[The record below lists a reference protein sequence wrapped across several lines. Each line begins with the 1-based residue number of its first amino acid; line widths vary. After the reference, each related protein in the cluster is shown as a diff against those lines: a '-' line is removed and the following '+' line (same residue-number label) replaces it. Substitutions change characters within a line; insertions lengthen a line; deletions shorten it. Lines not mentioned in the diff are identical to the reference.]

1 MKQPSHPV
9 STTATSS
16 EQLTSVDHASML
28 DNLFNNLDG
37 MVYRQLNDE
46 NWTMQFA
53 SGGCLKLTGYTA
65 EELIFAK
72 KVSYTQLILPE
83 YLSKMRTDLEA
94 YLLESNRFEFEY
106 PIKHKSGDIVWVLER
121 GMAILDSAQN
131 IVAFE
136 GFVEDITQRRK
147 IAESLKQAEMRYR
160 SIFEH
165 AIEGIFQTSLT
176 GQYLV
181 VNPALA
187 NIYGYSSPEDLM
199 QALNNIEQQLYVSP
213 QRRDEFIQAM
223 HCEGYVKNFESLV
236 YRKDKSIIWISENA
250 RMVHGDNA
258 EVLYYEGTVEDI
270 TERKNYAHKMEH
282 QATHDSLTGLP
293 NRHLLNDRLQNY
305 INFAERYKSRLA
317 VAFLDLDQ
325 FKFINDSMGHEV
337 GDQLLV
343 VMAER
348 LKSCVREIDT
358 VVRLGGDE
366 FVILLTNIHARS
378 DITQTMERVLHAVSQ
393 PCALNNM
400 DFVVSCS
407 IGISVY
413 PKDGKKPNTLL
424 KNADSALYKAKHAG
438 RNNFQLYSKELSH
451 HLTDRVKMEYQ
462 LRVAL
467 EQHEFLL
474 HYQPKLDLKTD
485 RICGAE
491 ALLRWQPTEGAMIS
505 PLKFI
510 AIAEETGL
518 IEQIGSW
525 VLMTACKKAQSLQE
539 LYGESIPISIN
550 VSPKQFH
557 QAAFVSTV
565 KNVLAVTGVNPNCV
579 ELEITENCLIEDT
592 SRFIETLYGLKN
604 LGVKLSI
611 DDFGTGYSSMA
622 YLKDFPIDTLKIDKV
637 FISRI
642 HEPDSAAILNAMVVL
657 GKSLNLSVVAEGVE
671 TEQEYAYVKKIN
683 CDMLQGY
690 YFSKPLA
697 DAEFAKLLKIKA

>member
-1 MKQPSHPV
+1 MKQSLTIF
-9 STTATSS
+9 S
-16 EQLTSVDHASML
+16 TSVKQSDRLARAHHASML
-28 DNLFNNLDG
+28 DSLFNNLDG
-37 MVYRQLNDE
+37 MVYRQFNDE
-46 NWTMQFA
+46 NWTMHFVSQ
-53 SGGCLKLTGYTA
+53 GCHKLTGYSS
-65 EELIFAK
+65 EELTGVSHIIYNSLIFAEYK
-72 KVSYTQLILPE
+72 NYVRSSIEQAILNQE
-83 YLSKMRTDLEA
+83 
-94 YLLESNRFEFEY
+94 RFQIEY
-106 PIKHKSGDIVWVLER
+106 PIQHKQGHAVWVSER
-121 GMAILDSAQN
+121 GTVVLDATGSV
-131 IVAFE
+131 IAFE
-136 GFVEDITQRRK
+136 GFIEDITQRRK
-147 IAESLKQAEMRYR
+147 TEESLKQAEMRYR

-165 AIEGIFQTSLT
+165 AIEGIFQTSLS

-187 NIYGYSSPEDLM
+187 YIYGYSSPENLM
-199 QALNNIEQQLYVSP
+199 GALNNIEQQLYVSP

-250 RMVHGDNA
+250 RMVYGDNA
-258 EVLYYEGTVEDI
+258 EALYYEGTVEDI
-270 TERKNYAHKMEH
+270 TEHKNYAQKMEH

-343 VMAER
+343 EMAER
-348 LKSCVREIDT
+348 LKACVREIDT

-378 DITQTMERVLHAVSQ
+378 DITQTMERVLNAVSQ
-393 PCALNNM
+393 PCSLNNM
-400 DFVVSCS
+400 DFIVSCS

-438 RNNFQLYSKELSH
+438 RNNYQLYSKELNH

-462 LRVAL
+462 LRMAL
-467 EQHEFLL
+467 DQHEFLL

-491 ALLRWQPTEGAMIS
+491 ALLRWQPAEGAMIS

-525 VLMTACKKAQSLQE
+525 VLMTACKKAQSLQA

-557 QAAFVSTV
+557 QAAFVNTV

-604 LGVKLSI
+604 LGIKLSI

-690 YFSKPLA
+690 YFSKPLVE
-697 DAEFAKLLKIKA
+697 AEFAKLLKIKA